1 MRLAFIGVGQAGG
14 KIVDRFLEYEA
25 RQERTFIE
33 STIAI
38 NTARSDLEGLTR
50 VPEKN
55 RVLIGQSQVG
65 GHGVGADNELAAE
78 IAHQHSTEIR
88 SAANMVP
95 MTEIDA
101 FLIVAGLGGGTGS
114 GAGPVIAREL
124 DQICTEPVYAL
135 GILPGEEEGGVYT
148 VNTAR
153 SLQTYV
159 DETDGVLLFD
169 NDAWRM
175 VGESV
180 KGGFENINAE
190 LVRRFGLL
198 FSSGELTE
206 RSAVGQG
213 VVDASEIINTL
224 GGTGIST
231 VGYADSPVDG
241 EAATAPSSKPTSRIT
256 SLVRQATLG
265 RLTMPC
271 ELAGVERALVV
282 ISGPSDHLDRKGIER
297 ARRWIEDQTGSME
310 VRGGDN
316 PIKGADRVSAV
327 VLLSGVRDAPRMESI
342 KERAVDAKDRIK
354 RRETESKEGL
364 EELLEDDKLDSLL

>member
-14 KIVDRFLEYEA
+14 KIVDQFLEYEV
-25 RQERTFIE
+25 RHEREFIE
-33 STIAI
+33 SAIAI

-50 VPEKN
+50 VREKN
-55 RVLIGQSQVG
+55 RVLIGQSEVG

-78 IAHQHSTEIR
+78 IAHQNSNEIR

-101 FLIVAGLGGGTGS
+101 FLIVGGLGGGTGS

-124 DQICTEPVYAL
+124 DQICMEPVYAL
-135 GILPGEEEGGVYT
+135 GVLPGEEEGGVYT
-148 VNTAR
+148 MNAAR

-169 NDAWRM
+169 NDAWRR

-180 KGGFENINAE
+180 KGGFEHINAE

-231 VGYADSPVDG
+231 VGYADSPIDG
-241 EAATAPSSKPTSRIT
+241 EVPTSPSSKATSRIT

-282 ISGPSDHLDRKGIER
+282 VSGPSDHLDRKGIER

-316 PIKGADRVSAV
+316 PIRGAERVSAV
-327 VLLSGVRDAPRMESI
+327 VLLSGIRDAPRMESI
-342 KERAVDAKDRIK
+342 KERAVDAKGRME
-354 RRETESKEGL
+354 RRETESEEGL
-364 EELLEDDKLDSLL
+364 EELLEDDELDSLL

>member
-25 RQERTFIE
+25 GRERKFIE
-33 STIAI
+33 DAIAI

-50 VPEKN
+50 IREDN
-55 RVLIGQSQVG
+55 RVLIGQSKVG

-78 IAHQHSTEIR
+78 IAHQHSNEIR
-88 SAANMVP
+88 SAVNSVR

-101 FLIVAGLGGGTGS
+101 FLIVGGLGGGTGS

-148 VNTAR
+148 MNAAR

-169 NDAWRM
+169 NDAWRR

-180 KGGFENINAE
+180 KGGFEHINAE

-206 RSAVGQG
+206 RSAVGEG
-213 VVDASEIINTL
+213 VVDASEIINTIE
-224 GGTGIST
+224 GTGIST
-231 VGYADSPVDG
+231 VGYADAPVEG
-241 EAATAPSSKPTSRIT
+241 EAASGPSSDATSRIT
-256 SLVRQATLG
+256 SLVRKATLG
-265 RLTMPC
+265 RLTMGC
-271 ELAGVERALVV
+271 ELAGIERALIVV
-282 ISGPSDHLDRKGIER
+282 SGPSDYLNRKGIER
-297 ARRWIEDQTGSME
+297 ARRWIEDRTGSME

-316 PIKGADRVSAV
+316 PIRNADNVSAV
-327 VLLSGVRDAPRMESI
+327 VLLSGVRDAPRLEAI
-342 KERAVDAKDRIK
+342 KDRAVDAKDRME

-364 EELLEDDKLDSLL
+364 EELIEDDELDSLM